1 VSQAEPDDDHWAA
14 DAGDA
19 SRCPAT
25 FEEIVASWQAEGSV
39 PRWPDEHTAEHTAR
53 PSEQPTT
60 WQPRPKVPVVPAD
73 QVDEEHFVPPE
84 PPPLPRLGP
93 PVAVGLVLLVLG
105 LLLLIAPQVVGLGD
119 SVGLPLGLVTVSLGL
134 GWLVLRAWHGQ
145 RPDEDDQYD
154 DGAVI

>member
-1 VSQAEPDDDHWAA
+1 MSQAEPDDDRSAA
-14 DAGDA
+14 DAADA
-19 SRCPAT
+19 WRCPAT
-25 FEEIVASWQAEGSV
+25 FEEIVASWRAEGSV
-39 PRWPDEHTAEHTAR
+39 PRWPDEHTAR

-60 WQPRPKVPVVPAD
+60 ARPRPKAPVAPAEP
-73 QVDEEHFVPPE
+73 VDEGHFVPPE
-84 PPPLPRLGP
+84 PPPFPRLGP

-105 LLLLIAPQVVGLGD
+105 LLLLIAPQVLGLGD

-145 RPDEDDQYD
+145 RPDEDDQD